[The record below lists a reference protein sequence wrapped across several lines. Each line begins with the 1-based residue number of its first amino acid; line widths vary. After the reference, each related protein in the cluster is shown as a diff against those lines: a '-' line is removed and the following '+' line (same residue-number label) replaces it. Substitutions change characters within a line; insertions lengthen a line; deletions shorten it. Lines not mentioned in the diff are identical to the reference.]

1 MIHKIPKSSGNII
14 GFNVS
19 GKLSD
24 DDYKNIVIPEVEQ
37 GIDKFGEINLLWEME
52 EFRGW
57 GLHAAW
63 DDFRFLKKYDKA
75 IKRIAIVGDGE
86 GERMMEKTLK
96 LFTRAEVKYFDHAR
110 RQRAWIWL
118 KEHTQEKEG

>member
-1 MIHKIPKSSGNII
+1 MIHKIPKSTGNII

-37 GIDKFGEINLLWEME
+37 GISKFGEINLLWELE
-52 EFRGW
+52 EAQGW
-57 GLHAAW
+57 SIHAAW
-63 DDFRFLKKYDKA
+63 DDFRFLRKYDKE
-75 IKRIAIVGDGE
+75 IKRIAVVGDGE
-86 GERMMEKTLK
+86 LERMLEKTLK
-96 LFTRAEVKYFDHAR
+96 LFTKTKVKYFDHAR

-118 KEHTQEKEG
+118 KEDSQEKQR